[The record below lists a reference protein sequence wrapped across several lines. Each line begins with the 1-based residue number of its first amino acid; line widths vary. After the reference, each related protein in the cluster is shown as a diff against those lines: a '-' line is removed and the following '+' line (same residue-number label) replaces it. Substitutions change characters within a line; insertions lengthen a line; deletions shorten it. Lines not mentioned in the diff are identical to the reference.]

1 MSLKALISNAA
12 VPKFTRSRA
21 AEDAGYRNAS
31 ARQHC
36 ALPRSRQKNSTGG
49 LKRQSANGTALAVA
63 GKDSRRRPVVDMFTE
78 SNMETRMAV
87 FRIDLL
93 YRLDEHREQRHDL
106 YAPDIAAA
114 VVQAKAL
121 FRALTPGRPSL
132 VGFRIMENGLIAYE
146 ASKGY
151 LAETD
156 GEERTVQ
163 PTATMRAR
171 LVSEPDR

>member
-1 MSLKALISNAA
+1 
-12 VPKFTRSRA
+12 
-21 AEDAGYRNAS
+21 
-31 ARQHC
+31 
-36 ALPRSRQKNSTGG
+36 
-49 LKRQSANGTALAVA
+49 
-63 GKDSRRRPVVDMFTE
+63 MFTE

-121 FRALTPGRPSL
+121 FRALSPGRPSL

-146 ASKGY
+146 ASEQG
-151 LAETD
+151 
-156 GEERTVQ
+156 
-163 PTATMRAR
+163 
-171 LVSEPDR
+171 

>member
-1 MSLKALISNAA
+1 
-12 VPKFTRSRA
+12 
-21 AEDAGYRNAS
+21 
-31 ARQHC
+31 
-36 ALPRSRQKNSTGG
+36 
-49 LKRQSANGTALAVA
+49 
-63 GKDSRRRPVVDMFTE
+63 MFTE

-93 YRLDEHREQRHDL
+93 YRLDEHREQQHDL

-114 VVQAKAL
+114 VVQARAL
-121 FRALTPGRPSL
+121 FRALSPGRPSL

-146 ASKGY
+146 ASKGD
-151 LAETD
+151 LAEPD

-171 LVSEPDR
+171 LVSEQADNNQ

>member
-1 MSLKALISNAA
+1 
-12 VPKFTRSRA
+12 
-21 AEDAGYRNAS
+21 
-31 ARQHC
+31 
-36 ALPRSRQKNSTGG
+36 
-49 LKRQSANGTALAVA
+49 
-63 GKDSRRRPVVDMFTE
+63 MFTE
-78 SNMETRMAV
+78 GNMETRMAV

-121 FRALTPGRPSL
+121 FRALSPGRPSL

-146 ASKGY
+146 ASKGD
-151 LAETD
+151 LAEPD